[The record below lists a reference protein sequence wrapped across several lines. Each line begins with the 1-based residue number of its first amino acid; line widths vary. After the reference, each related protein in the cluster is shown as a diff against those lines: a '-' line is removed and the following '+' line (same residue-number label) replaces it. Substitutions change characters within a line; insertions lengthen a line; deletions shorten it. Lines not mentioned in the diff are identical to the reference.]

1 MDKTYQPKQ
10 LENQWYKTWEERGYF
25 APQSNGDPYCIV
37 IPPPNVTGRLHMG
50 HGFQN
55 AIMDALI
62 RYHRMLG
69 RSALWQVGTDHAG
82 IATQMVV
89 ERKLNAAGT
98 SRQAIGREQFIKKVW
113 DWKEESGSIITEQ
126 IRRLGSSLDWTR
138 ERFTMDE
145 QLSSVVEKV
154 FIELY
159 DEGLIYRGNR
169 LVNWDPQL
177 LTAVSDLEVI
187 SEEENGSLWHFRYP
201 LADDPSRHVVIATT
215 RPETLLGD
223 SAIAVNPNDERYK
236 DLVGKFVDLPLCN
249 RKIPIIADDYADP
262 EFGTG
267 CVKITPAHDFN
278 DYEVGKRNNLK
289 IINILTDKACIN
301 ENAPAVYQGLDRFEA
316 RKKIVEDM
324 QALGLVETIE
334 PHKLKV
340 PRGDRS
346 GVVIEPYLTS
356 QWYVAVQ
363 SLADPAIKAVE
374 NGDIEFVPK
383 NWENTYFAWMRNI
396 QDWCISRQ
404 LWWGHRIP
412 AWYDNDGKIYVGKT
426 EADIREKHNLG
437 DDVSLRQDEDVL
449 DTWFS
454 SALWTFSTLGW
465 PNDRDFFN
473 RFHPTDVLV
482 TGFDI
487 IFFWVARMIMMTLKF
502 TGEIPFK
509 KVYITGLVKDEQ
521 GQKMSK
527 SKGNILDPIDLID
540 GIELDELV
548 KKRTADMMQPQ
559 LKAKIEKHTRD
570 AFPDGIEGYGT
581 DALRFTF
588 YSLATTGRDIKFD
601 LGRTEGYRNFCNKI
615 WNAAR
620 YVLMNCE
627 DKAILNQHSISPKH
641 LSIAD
646 QWISSRF
653 EQTALS
659 IEESMKNYRFDLA
672 AQALQEFI
680 WNEYCDWYVELS
692 KPVLWD
698 EENNPFEAQ
707 ATRWML
713 LNIMEKSLRLLHP
726 FMPYITEEIWQ
737 RIAPLLSIQ
746 GESIMLQSY
755 PQPDETNVDHNA
767 EQSIEWIKG
776 IIVAIR
782 NIRGEMDISP
792 AKAIPVFLNKGTKN
806 DQAKLEEY
814 RPYLE
819 KLAKL
824 DRIQWLNP
832 GEEVPAA
839 ATQLHGDIEIL
850 VPMAGLIDVDAER
863 ARLEKE
869 IAKLETGM
877 KAVSAK
883 LNNKKFMDNAP
894 EAVIAKERGKAQ
906 QMSGALTALQEK
918 LEELVKL

>member
-1 MDKTYQPKQ
+1 
-10 LENQWYKTWEERGYF
+10 
-25 APQSNGDPYCIV
+25 
-37 IPPPNVTGRLHMG
+37 
-50 HGFQN
+50 
-55 AIMDALI
+55 
-62 RYHRMLG
+62 
-69 RSALWQVGTDHAG
+69 
-82 IATQMVV
+82 
-89 ERKLNAAGT
+89 
-98 SRQAIGREQFIKKVW
+98 
-113 DWKEESGSIITEQ
+113 
-126 IRRLGSSLDWTR
+126 
-138 ERFTMDE
+138 
-145 QLSSVVEKV
+145 
-154 FIELY
+154 
-159 DEGLIYRGNR
+159 
-169 LVNWDPQL
+169 
-177 LTAVSDLEVI
+177 
-187 SEEENGSLWHFRYP
+187 
-201 LADDPSRHVVIATT
+201 
-215 RPETLLGD
+215 
-223 SAIAVNPNDERYK
+223 
-236 DLVGKFVDLPLCN
+236 
-249 RKIPIIADDYADP
+249 
-262 EFGTG
+262 
-267 CVKITPAHDFN
+267 
-278 DYEVGKRNNLK
+278 
-289 IINILTDKACIN
+289 
-301 ENAPAVYQGLDRFEA
+301 
-316 RKKIVEDM
+316 
-324 QALGLVETIE
+324 
-334 PHKLKV
+334 
-340 PRGDRS
+340 
-346 GVVIEPYLTS
+346 
-356 QWYVAVQ
+356 
-363 SLADPAIKAVE
+363 
-374 NGDIEFVPK
+374 
-383 NWENTYFAWMRNI
+383 
-396 QDWCISRQ
+396 
-404 LWWGHRIP
+404 
-412 AWYDNDGKIYVGKT
+412 
-426 EADIREKHNLG
+426 
-437 DDVSLRQDEDVL
+437 
-449 DTWFS
+449 
-454 SALWTFSTLGW
+454 
-465 PNDRDFFN
+465 
-473 RFHPTDVLV
+473 
-482 TGFDI
+482 
-487 IFFWVARMIMMTLKF
+487 MIMMTLKF

-548 KKRTADMMQPQ
+548 EKRTADMMQPQ

-601 LGRTEGYRNFCNKI
+601 LGRTEGYRNFCNKV

-627 DKAILNQHSISPKH
+627 DKAILDQHSISPKH

-698 EENNPFEAQ
+698 EENNPLEAQ

-755 PQPDETNVDHNA
+755 PQPDEANVDQNA

-792 AKAIPVFLNKGTKN
+792 AKAIPVFLNKGTES

-824 DRIQWLNP
+824 ESIQWLNP

-839 ATQLHGDIEIL
+839 ATQLHGEIEIL
-850 VPMAGLIDVDAER
+850 VPMAGLIDVGAER

-918 LEELVKL
+918 LEELMTL

>member
-10 LENQWYKTWEERGYF
+10 LENHWYKTWEERGYF
-25 APQSNGDPYCIV
+25 APQGDGDPYCIV

-89 ERKLNAAGT
+89 ERKLNAAGS
-98 SRQAIGREQFIKKVW
+98 SRQEIGREQFVKKVW

-145 QLSSVVEKV
+145 QLSCVVEKV

-223 SAIAVNPNDERYK
+223 SAIAVNPNDDRYK

-278 DYEVGKRNNLK
+278 DYEVGKRNNLE
-289 IINILTDKACIN
+289 IINILTDDACIN

-324 QALGLVETIE
+324 EALGLVETIE

-437 DDVSLRQDEDVL
+437 DDVFLRQDEDVL

-465 PNDRDFFN
+465 PNDREFFD

-548 KKRTADMMQPQ
+548 EKRTADMMQPQ

-601 LGRTEGYRNFCNKI
+601 LGRTEGYRNFCNKV

-627 DKAILNQHSISPKH
+627 DKAILDQHSISPKH

-698 EENNPFEAQ
+698 EENNPLEAQ

-755 PQPDETNVDHNA
+755 PQPDEANVDQNA

-792 AKAIPVFLNKGTKN
+792 AKAIPVFLNKGTES

-824 DRIQWLNP
+824 ESIQWLNP

-839 ATQLHGDIEIL
+839 ATQLHGEIEIL

-918 LEELVKL
+918 LEELMTL